1 MWEKKLQMRP
11 MGGNPRYIL
20 VEGTDA
26 VEASDKAS
34 AGELVQ
40 LGTCSISLPY
50 HLDRAN
56 DCKM

>member
-1 MWEKKLQMRP
+1 MRP